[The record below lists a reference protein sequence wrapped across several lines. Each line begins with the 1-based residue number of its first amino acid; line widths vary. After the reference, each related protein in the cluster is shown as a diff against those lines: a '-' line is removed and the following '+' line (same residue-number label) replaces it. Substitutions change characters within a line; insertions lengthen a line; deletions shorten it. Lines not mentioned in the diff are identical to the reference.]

1 MMKNRLLPVYF
12 ANAPPYLKV
21 STNEKEAGWQW
32 YHSIGLLLAVL
43 VEIFKKIGAGPTL
56 WEA

>member
-56 WEA
+56 